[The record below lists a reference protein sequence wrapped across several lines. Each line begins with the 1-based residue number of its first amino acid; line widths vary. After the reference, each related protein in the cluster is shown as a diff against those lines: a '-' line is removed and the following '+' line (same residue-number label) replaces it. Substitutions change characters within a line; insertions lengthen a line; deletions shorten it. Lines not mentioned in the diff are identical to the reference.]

1 MFRFFV
7 CLSTSFSR
15 KLTASAVALLFTLS
29 ICSVAQA
36 EPRMEWIPNRPVKE
50 SKWKKAWNW
59 SAAALMAG
67 NAMDVASSYGYQE
80 ANGVLRSG
88 NGQLN
93 QRGTAIKFG
102 VIAGALAG
110 QYYLLKQNPEM
121 EKPLAMTNFAVGAA
135 FSGIAVRNWK
145 VR

>member
-1 MFRFFV
+1 MFRSFV
-7 CLSTSFSR
+7 CLATSFSR
-15 KLTASAVALLFTLS
+15 RMATFTVALLFTLS
-29 ICSVAQA
+29 LCSSAQA
-36 EPRMEWIPNRPVKE
+36 EPRMEWIQNRPVKE
-50 SKWKKAWNW
+50 SKWKKAWKW

-102 VIAGALAG
+102 VMAGALVG
-110 QYYLLKQNPEM
+110 QYYLLRQNPEM
-121 EKPLAMTNFAVGAA
+121 EKPLAITNFAVGAA

>member
-1 MFRFFV
+1 MFRPSDFL
-7 CLSTSFSR
+7 CMPFSR
-15 KLTASAVALLFTLS
+15 RLASFGVALLLTLS
-29 ICSVAQA
+29 LCSLAQA
-36 EPRMEWIPNRPVKE
+36 EPRSEWLPSRPVKE
-50 SKWKKAWNW
+50 SKWKKAWKW

-80 ANGVLRSG
+80 TNGVLRSG

-102 VIAGALAG
+102 VMAGALVG

-121 EKPLAMTNFAVGAA
+121 EKPLAITNFAVGAA

>member
-1 MFRFFV
+1 MFRPSDLL
-7 CLSTSFSR
+7 CMPFSR
-15 KLTASAVALLFTLS
+15 RLASFGVALLLTLS
-29 ICSVAQA
+29 LCSLSQA
-36 EPRMEWIPNRPVKE
+36 DPRLEWLPNRPVKE
-50 SKWKKAWNW
+50 TKWKKAWKW

-67 NAMDVASSYGYQE
+67 NTMDVASSYGYQE
-80 ANGVLRSG
+80 TNGVLRSG

-102 VIAGALAG
+102 VMAGALVG

-121 EKPLAMTNFAVGAA
+121 EKPLAITNFAVGAA

>member
-1 MFRFFV
+1 MLCSSVRPKNFSISRV
-7 CLSTSFSR
+7 AGLAAAAVLIICL
-15 KLTASAVALLFTLS
+15 ASPAS
-29 ICSVAQA
+29 A
-36 EPRMEWIPNRPVKE
+36 EPRTEFVPRGPVKE
-50 SKWKKAWNW
+50 SKWKKMWKW

-80 ANGVLRSG
+80 ANGFLRSG

-102 VIAGALAG
+102 VMAGALVG
-110 QYYLLKQNPEM
+110 QHYLLKKNPEM
-121 EKPLAMTNFAVGAA
+121 TKPLAITNFAVGAA
-135 FSGIAVRNWK
+135 YTGIAVRNWR

>member
-1 MFRFFV
+1 MFRSFAV
-7 CLSTSFSR
+7 LYTSNSR
-15 KLTASAVALLFTLS
+15 RLATFAAALVLTLS
-29 ICSVAQA
+29 LCNPAQA
-36 EPRMEWIPNRPVKE
+36 EPRSEWIPNRPVKE
-50 SKWKKAWNW
+50 SKWKKAWKW

-80 ANGVLRSG
+80 TNGVLRSG

-102 VIAGALAG
+102 VMAGALVG

-121 EKPLAMTNFAVGAA
+121 EKPLAITNFAVGAA

>member
-1 MFRFFV
+1 MFRPSDLL
-7 CLSTSFSR
+7 CMPFSR
-15 KLTASAVALLFTLS
+15 RLASFGVALLLTLS
-29 ICSVAQA
+29 LCSLSQA
-36 EPRMEWIPNRPVKE
+36 EPRLEWLPNRPVKE
-50 SKWKKAWNW
+50 SKWKKAWKW

-67 NAMDVASSYGYQE
+67 NTMDVASSYGYQE
-80 ANGVLRSG
+80 TNGVLRSG

-102 VIAGALAG
+102 VMAGALVG

-121 EKPLAMTNFAVGAA
+121 EKPLAITNFAVGAA

>member
-1 MFRFFV
+1 MP
-7 CLSTSFSR
+7 FSR
-15 KLTASAVALLFTLS
+15 RLASFGVALLLTLS
-29 ICSVAQA
+29 LCGLSQA
-36 EPRMEWIPNRPVKE
+36 EPRSEFLPNRPVKE
-50 SKWKKAWNW
+50 SKWKKAWKW

-102 VIAGALAG
+102 VMAGALLG
-110 QYYLLKQNPEM
+110 QHFLLKQNPEM
-121 EKPLAMTNFAVGAA
+121 EKPLAITNFAVGAA

>member
-1 MFRFFV
+1 MFHAFV
-7 CLSTSFSR
+7 SLCAASSRQWITLAAALALVLS
-15 KLTASAVALLFTLS
+15 LS
-29 ICSVAQA
+29 IMAAA
-36 EPRMEWIPNRPVKE
+36 EPRSEWLPNRPVKE
-50 SKWKKAWNW
+50 SKWKKAWKW

-80 ANGVLRSG
+80 TNGVLRSA

-102 VIAGALAG
+102 IMAGALVG

>member
-1 MFRFFV
+1 MP
-7 CLSTSFSR
+7 FSR
-15 KLTASAVALLFTLS
+15 RLASFGVALLLTLS
-29 ICSVAQA
+29 LCSLSQA
-36 EPRMEWIPNRPVKE
+36 EPRLEWLPNRPVKE
-50 SKWKKAWNW
+50 SKWKKAWKW

-67 NAMDVASSYGYQE
+67 NTMDVASSYGYQE
-80 ANGVLRSG
+80 TNGVLRSG

-102 VIAGALAG
+102 VMAGALVG

-121 EKPLAMTNFAVGAA
+121 EKPLAITNFAVGAA

>member
-1 MFRFFV
+1 MFRSFF
-7 CLSTSFSR
+7 CLYRPFSHR
-15 KLTASAVALLFTLS
+15 LAAFAVALLFTLS
-29 ICSVAQA
+29 LCSVAQA
-36 EPRMEWIPNRPVKE
+36 EPRTEWIPNRPVKE
-50 SKWKKAWNW
+50 SKWKKVWKW

-102 VIAGALAG
+102 VMASALVG
-110 QYYLLKQNPEM
+110 QYYLLKQNPEL

>member
-1 MFRFFV
+1 MFRFFSLLFV
-7 CLSTSFSR
+7 PVSRRLSAF
-15 KLTASAVALLFTLS
+15 AVAFLITLS
-29 ICSVAQA
+29 VCSLAQA
-36 EPRMEWIPNRPVKE
+36 EPKSEFLPNRPVKE
-50 SKWKKAWNW
+50 SKWKKAWKW

-102 VIAGALAG
+102 VMAGALLG
-110 QYYLLKQNPEM
+110 QHYLLKQNPEM
-121 EKPLAMTNFAVGAA
+121 EKPLAITNFAVGAA